1 MINWDKLLSALYE
14 DWLQSNEDWMQSSL
28 YMRMNTSNSQKRR
41 GKHVLLPY
49 LEVKKKFGALIASNI
64 LTEKKHLE
72 ANKPKGDSTIYWMEH
87 PEAKGNE
94 ETMLDNK
101 ETVLFPFNDIYI
113 YIPLACVGCPFCPQG
128 FLCLLSIQLHF
139 PHALRIGNSLGCGM
153 PCSSKRSTTKLWPWD
168 WKPVVIWILH
178 KPKLSCSQTGPSI
191 KLYNQT
197 FFICH
202 LSHRIHV
209 WYIC

>member
-1 MINWDKLLSALYE
+1 MT
-14 DWLQSNEDWMQSSL
+14 
-28 YMRMNTSNSQKRR
+28 TSNSQKRR

-101 ETVLFPFNDIYI
+101 ETVLFPFNDI
-113 YIPLACVGCPFCPQG
+113 LNTLSLCWVPFLPPRV
-128 FLCLLSIQLHF
+128 SVPSVHT
-139 PHALRIGNSLGCGM
+139 ASL
-153 PCSSKRSTTKLWPWD
+153 PPRA
-168 WKPVVIWILH
+168 
-178 KPKLSCSQTGPSI
+178 
-191 KLYNQT
+191 
-197 FFICH
+197 
-202 LSHRIHV
+202 
-209 WYIC
+209 